1 LPIKKGSLRMWQ
13 SGSQHVQIPHLCRAS
28 AHHHNKRPATAGI
41 ACKITKGV
49 QNVLMKSPLSPL
61 LHGKVV
67 CDEALSDQALSDRYR
82 SIIAL
87 VYGHSLKQTSRG
99 LLFISVYW
107 SAFCSLPGLFHC
119 LFEATSGSLWRHFL
133 AAPRQTSATDRL
145 AFEN

>member
-82 SIIAL
+82 SIILSAC
-87 VYGHSLKQTSRG
+87 VWTFVEAD
-99 LLFISVYW
+99 LLFIGVL
-107 SAFCSLPGLFHC
+107 SAPCSPASSIVC
-119 LFEATSGSLWRHFL
+119 LKPLLDLCGDTSWQRLGH
-133 AAPRQTSATDRL
+133 QTSAPTDRL
-145 AFEN
+145 AFEKN